1 MPKLSFSSIFA
12 DDVEQ
17 LAEFY
22 RELFGF
28 EMEGD
33 TPTYRGLKTGSS
45 TLGISSTEVY
55 GMLDLPKPESRGIGT
70 FLTFDV
76 DHRVEVDEL
85 TERARTLGAR
95 VMKPPFETVYG
106 WYQSVLLDP
115 EGNAFRINVSK
126 R

>member
-1 MPKLSFSSIFA
+1 MPARWS
-12 DDVEQ
+12 DVEQ

-55 GMLDLPKPESRGIGT
+55 AMLDLPKPQSRGILT
-70 FLTFDV
+70 FVTFDV
-76 DHRVEVDEL
+76 ESHSEVDKL
-85 TERARTLGAR
+85 TEKARTLGAR
-95 VMKPPFETVYG
+95 VVKPPFETVYG

-115 EGNAFRINVSK
+115 EGNAFRVNTTSDK
-126 R
+126 QARR